1 MPIGPRFPQVLSAAA
16 EGADWAWAEL
26 YRDLSPALL
35 RYFTSHGA
43 AEPEDCLGECFVHMV
58 RRLSAFVGDEAAFRT
73 WAFTVARSRLV
84 DSWRSSGRRPV
95 RPTGEVSATLD
106 RFQHHEAA
114 DRALTQREAVTE
126 VLDLLTPDQRSVLLL
141 RVLDRFSIAETAAII
156 GKSEGAVKV
165 LQNRAIKTLRRRLDP
180 DGKRGRRAPDV
191 DRNDPLTEKDRATPA
206 GP

>member
-16 EGADWAWAEL
+16 EGADWAWTEL

-35 RYFTSHGA
+35 RYFKGQGA

-58 RRLSAFVGDEAAFRT
+58 RRLSDFVGDEAAFRS
-73 WAFTVARSRLV
+73 WAFTIARSRLV

-95 RPTGEVSATLD
+95 RPTGKVSETLD
-106 RFQHHEAA
+106 LVQQHPAA
-114 DRALTQREAVTE
+114 DRAHSQREAVRE
-126 VLDLLTPDQRSVLLL
+126 VLDLLTPDQRSVILL
-141 RVLDRFSIAETAAII
+141 RVLDQFSIAEVAAII

-180 DGKRGRRAPDV
+180 TGNRAGAGRPT
-191 DRNDPLTEKDRATPA
+191 LSGTTS
-206 GP
+206 